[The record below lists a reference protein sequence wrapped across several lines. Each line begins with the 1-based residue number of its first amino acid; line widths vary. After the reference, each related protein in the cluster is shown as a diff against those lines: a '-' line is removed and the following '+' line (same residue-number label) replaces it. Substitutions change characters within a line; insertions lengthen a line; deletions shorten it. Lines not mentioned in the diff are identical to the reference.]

1 MSRIGGL
8 ALALIDDA
16 AMFPPGNAAL
26 ADAIKAWY
34 ARRDTPEASVVG
46 PLLVPASAV
55 EDLRS
60 HADPDLVLD
69 VALIGDTGV
78 EGLAAA
84 RDALQNDAWIT
95 LQQVE
100 IKAPHAGRSSDAVR
114 TLLDALTFTV
124 PAYVELPTDADV
136 TEPLAVLAQD
146 GVERVKFRTGPYA
159 VPPPEALARA
169 IAAAVRLGVPYKL
182 TGGLH
187 HALPVDDAESG
198 QHHHGFLNTLA
209 ATALAIDGSPVEAIA
224 AILRTGD
231 LDLVLAALHV
241 SSPAQVRD
249 HFRSFGSCSVDEP
262 FAELVR
268 LGLADPA

>member
-16 AMFPPGNAAL
+16 AMFPPGNATL
-26 ADAIKAWY
+26 ADAVKAWY
-34 ARRDTPEASVVG
+34 GRRDTPEASVVG

-60 HADPDLVLD
+60 HADPDQVLD
-69 VALIGDTGV
+69 VALIGDTGL

-100 IKAPHAGRSSDAVR
+100 LRPPHPGPPADAVR
-114 TLLDALTFTV
+114 VLLEDLTFTV
-124 PAYVELPTDADV
+124 PAYVEIPLDDDV
-136 TEPLAVLAQD
+136 TEPLTVLAQD
-146 GVERVKFRTGPYA
+146 GVERAKFRTGPYT
-159 VPPPEALARA
+159 VPTPEALARA
-169 IAAAVRLGVPYKL
+169 ITAAAQLGVRFKL

-187 HALPVDDAESG
+187 RAFPGHDRESG
-198 QHHHGFLNTLA
+198 QHHHGFLNALA
-209 ATALAIDGSPVEAIA
+209 AASLAIAGATEEAIA
-224 AILRTGD
+224 GILRASD
-231 LDLVLAALHV
+231 PDQVLSAMHA
-241 SSPAQVRD
+241 SSAAQVRD
-249 HFRSFGSCSVDEP
+249 LFCSFGSCSVDEP

-268 LGLADPA
+268 LGLADPT